1 MAQRAH
7 RSFGQ
12 VYADQETIKE
22 SEKRTPLI
30 SPENARKLSEKKR
43 KYVKRRKKLQTE

>member
-30 SPENARKLSEKKR
+30 SPRRMQESYQKKR
-43 KYVKRRKKLQTE
+43 EST